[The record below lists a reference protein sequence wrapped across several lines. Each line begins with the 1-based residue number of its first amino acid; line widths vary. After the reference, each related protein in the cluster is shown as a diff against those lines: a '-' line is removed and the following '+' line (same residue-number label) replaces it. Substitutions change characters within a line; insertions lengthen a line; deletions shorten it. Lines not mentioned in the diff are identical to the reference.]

1 MIKNSFLTVILVAF
15 LLACTEEI
23 DVSLDSTYARLVVDG
38 SIADDSATYRISLSQ
53 SADYFLN
60 EPAPRVSGATVR
72 INDGTGLFDLHE
84 TEPGLSG
91 IYETDSGFQA
101 VPGKLYTLLVDL
113 KEPIAGMSACQASC
127 YLRPVTNLDS
137 VSALFHPDWGPEGVW
152 TIKLWAQ
159 EPGNE
164 VNYYMFN
171 LYRNGKLLTDTIT
184 KKVVSDDKYINGSYM
199 NGVDVMYLN
208 HAHKWETIF
217 PGDTII
223 LQMSGI
229 TEEYFNFISQVQQ
242 AGYNIPFFT
251 GPPANVTGNIS
262 DGGIGFFAAFSNTYA
277 RNTVKN

>member
-1 MIKNSFLTVILVAF
+1 MIKRIAILLWA
-15 LLACTEEI
+15 LAGLASCTEEI
-23 DVSLDSTYARLVVDG
+23 DVTLDSTYTRLVVDG
-38 SIADDSATYRISLSQ
+38 SIANDSAKYQVSLSQ

-60 EPAPRVSGATVR
+60 EPAPRVTGATVR
-72 INDGTGLFDLHE
+72 ISDGSYLFDLHE
-84 TEPGLSG
+84 TSPGLSG
-91 IYETDSGFQA
+91 IYETDSSFRA
-101 VPGKLYTLLVDL
+101 LTGKFYTLLIDL
-113 KEPIAGMSACQASC
+113 KEPIAEKSDYQASC
-127 YLRPVTNLDS
+127 LLNPVTNLDS

-159 EPGNE
+159 EPGDE

-208 HAHKWETIF
+208 HAHKWETIY
-217 PGDTII
+217 PGDTIV

-229 TEEYFNFISQVQQ
+229 SEAYFNFINQVQQ

-277 RNTVKN
+277 RNIVRN

>member
-1 MIKNSFLTVILVAF
+1 MIKRIAILLCA
-15 LLACTEEI
+15 LAGLASCTEEI
-23 DVSLDSTYARLVVDG
+23 DVTLDSTYTRLVVDG
-38 SIADDSATYRISLSQ
+38 SIANDSAKYQVSLSQ

-60 EPAPRVSGATVR
+60 EPAPRVTGATVR
-72 INDGTGLFDLHE
+72 ISDGSYLFDLHE
-84 TEPGLSG
+84 TSPGLSG
-91 IYETDSGFQA
+91 IYETDSSFRA
-101 VPGKLYTLLVDL
+101 LTGKFYTLLIGL
-113 KEPIAGMSACQASC
+113 KEPIAEKSDYQASC
-127 YLRPVTNLDS
+127 LLNPVTNLDS

-159 EPGNE
+159 EPGDE

-184 KKVVSDDKYINGSYM
+184 KKVVSDDKYINGSYI

-217 PGDTII
+217 PGDTIM

-229 TEEYFNFISQVQQ
+229 SEAYFNFINQVQQ

-277 RNTVKN
+277 RNIVRN